1 MPEKNTDNEMTFAT
15 NGTTSG
21 TWYQVGVGPGPLE
34 ITVKSV
40 MNGFILKH
48 LNNEYIAASYP
59 DIVKIMKDI
68 FK

>member
-1 MPEKNTDNEMTFAT
+1 MPTEQENPEMLYKNE
-15 NGTTSG
+15 TTSG
-21 TWYQVGVGPGPLE
+21 NWFQVGVGPGPLE

-40 MNGFILKH
+40 MNGFVLKH
-48 LNNEYIAASYP
+48 FNNEYIAASYP